1 MIALGRLLI
10 VAGLSLL
17 AVGALILLAPRL
29 GLPAPGRL
37 PGDLIYKSPRLTLYL
52 PFTTCLAIS
61 VILTALFYLLGRR

>member
-17 AVGALILLAPRL
+17 VVGALILLAPRL

-52 PFTTCLAIS
+52 PFTTCLASS

>member
-1 MIALGRLLI
+1 MMALGRVLI

-17 AVGALILLAPRL
+17 VLGALLLMAPRL

-37 PGDLIYKSPRLTLYL
+37 PGDLIYKSPRWTLYL